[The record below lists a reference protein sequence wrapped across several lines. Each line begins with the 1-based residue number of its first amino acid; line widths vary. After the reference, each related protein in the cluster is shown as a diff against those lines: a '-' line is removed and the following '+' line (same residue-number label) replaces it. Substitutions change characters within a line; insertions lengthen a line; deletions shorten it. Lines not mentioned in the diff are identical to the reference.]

1 MRRNYKKDH
10 ARKMMTQK
18 EITDGVLPY
27 DSRAW
32 ELRKKSRK
40 DKEIKRMIDAAKKRA
55 EEPINAQIERRWK
68 K

>member
-1 MRRNYKKDH
+1 
-10 ARKMMTQK
+10 MTQK